1 MKKNEKTADTS
12 RGENPNDVSNFLL
25 FNFQR
30 NEFYKAHIKLYKSQ
44 KSLYIKDYLPAFSI
58 ATRAGA
64 VIPSL
69 KGVTMIFGI
78 PMPCEKDK

>member
-1 MKKNEKTADTS
+1 MP
-12 RGENPNDVSNFLL
+12 RGRFVNRPYEALL
-25 FNFQR
+25 
-30 NEFYKAHIKLYKSQ
+30 
-44 KSLYIKDYLPAFSI
+44 IKDYLPASSI

-69 KGVTMIFGI
+69 GGVTMIFGI